1 MILNNLLQ
9 KNHSWINWQ
18 NPSHKKSGYVVIEN
32 GRGNNLLTIKE
43 LTVKNFMSVGNQAQA
58 IDFSNK
64 SLVLVIGEN
73 MDLGG
78 DDAGARNGTG
88 KTTIINALSYV
99 FFGEALTNIRRD
111 NLVNKTNEKGM
122 LVSVKFVK
130 NNIEYTIE
138 RGRKPQIF
146 RFYANN
152 IEQNL
157 ESNEAQGENRETQIE
172 INRLMGMTHAMFKNI
187 IALNTYTQPFLST
200 KQAEQ
205 REIIEQLLGI
215 TLLSQKADL
224 LKEKQ
229 KATKQMLTEEKLKID
244 AKVASNEKIQESIE
258 SLQIRSNAWAKQK
271 EDDIVSF
278 KEAIAELEKVDSEI
292 EIEKHKKLQK
302 RNELQTMLRSFE
314 KEKAYHENSLT
325 KAENTVSKTNADL
338 EYAAQQKCPTC
349 EQELL
354 DDKHTHLVDKL
365 KVQLTES
372 TDYVTKLKA
381 DLAKIQQGIDEV
393 GDIGQ
398 VPDTYYDTIDEAY
411 NHKGSL
417 KDLQRQLNQTEKKE
431 DTYAEQI
438 EEMRKS
444 AIQIID
450 YNKANELEDLHRHQD
465 FLYKLLTAKD
475 SFIRTRIIEQN
486 LTYLNQRLAYFLGKV
501 KLPHTVTF
509 QSDLSVRIEEL
520 GRELDFDNLSR
531 GERNRLILSLSWAFR
546 DVWESLYQQINLLF
560 IDELVDAGMDLSGV
574 ESSMAVLKDM
584 SRTQKKNIFLISHKD
599 ELVSR
604 VNSVLKVVKE
614 NGFTNYA
621 NDVDIIV

>member
-1 MILNNLLQ
+1 M
-9 KNHSWINWQ
+9 
-18 NPSHKKSGYVVIEN
+18 
-32 GRGNNLLTIKE
+32 LTIKN
-43 LTVKNFMSVGNQAQA
+43 LTVKNFMSVGNQTQA
-58 IDFSNK
+58 VDFNNK
-64 SLVLVIGEN
+64 HLILVIGEN

-88 KTTIINALSYV
+88 KTTIVNALSYV
-99 FFGEALTNIRRD
+99 FFGDPLTNIRKD

-122 LVSVKFVK
+122 VVSVNFTK
-130 NNIEYTIE
+130 NNIDYTIE

-146 RFYANN
+146 KFYAND
-152 IEQNL
+152 IEQNTDN
-157 ESNEAQGENRETQIE
+157 NEAQGENRETQKE
-172 INRLMGMTHAMFKNI
+172 INKLLGMTHSMFKNI
-187 IALNTYTQPFLST
+187 IALNTYTQPFLAT

-215 TLLSQKADL
+215 TLLSQKAEL
-224 LKEKQ
+224 LKDQQ
-229 KATKQMLTEEKLKID
+229 KATKNELTEEKYKID
-244 AKVASNEKIQESIE
+244 SQIASNEKIHESIE
-258 SLQIRSNAWAKQK
+258 SLKIRSSAWQKQK
-271 EDDIVSF
+271 EDDIEKF
-278 KEAIAELEKVDSEI
+278 AEAITELEKVDIKAELDA
-292 EIEKHKKLQK
+292 HKRLQK
-302 RNELQTMLRSFE
+302 HTEMQTALRSLQ
-314 KEKAYHENSLT
+314 KEKAYHEDSYT
-325 KAENTVSKTNADL
+325 KAKTTVEKTESDL

-349 EQELL
+349 EQELH
-354 DDKHTHLVDKL
+354 DDKHEQLVGKL
-365 KVQLTES
+365 KTTLTES
-372 TDYVTKLKA
+372 KDYAEKLRS
-381 DLAKIQQGIDEV
+381 DLVKIQQGIDDL
-393 GDIGQ
+393 GDVGQ
-398 VPDTYYDTIDEAY
+398 VPDTYYDNIDEAY

-417 KDLQRQLNQTEKKE
+417 KDLSRQLEQTNDKQ
-431 DTYAEQI
+431 DPYAEQI
-438 EEMRKS
+438 EELTKT
-444 AIQIID
+444 AIQKVD
-450 YNKANELEDLHRHQD
+450 YVKINELEDLGRHQD

-486 LTYLNQRLAYFLGKV
+486 LTYLNQRLAYYLGQV

-509 QSDLSVRIEEL
+509 QSDLTVQIEEL

-584 SRTQKKNIFLISHKD
+584 SRTQQKNIFLISHKD

-621 NDVDIIV
+621 NDVEIVV

>member
-1 MILNNLLQ
+1 
-9 KNHSWINWQ
+9 
-18 NPSHKKSGYVVIEN
+18 
-32 GRGNNLLTIKE
+32 
-43 LTVKNFMSVGNQAQA
+43 MSVGNQAQA

-122 LVSVKFVK
+122 LVAVKFIK
-130 NNIEYTIE
+130 NGVTYTIE

-146 RFYANN
+146 RFYAND
-152 IEQNL
+152 IEQNT

-172 INRLMGMTHAMFKNI
+172 INKLLGMTHSMFKNI

-229 KATKQMLTEEKLKID
+229 KATKQMLTEEKMRID
-244 AKVASNEKIQESIE
+244 AKIASNEKIQESIE
-258 SLQIRSNAWAKQK
+258 SLQIRSTAWAKQK
-271 EDDIVSF
+271 QEDIAGF
-278 KEAIAELEKVDSEI
+278 REAIAELEKVDSEI

-302 RNELQTMLRSFE
+302 RNELQTMLRSLE

-325 KAENTVSKTNADL
+325 KAESTVTKTNTDL

-365 KVQLTES
+365 KIQLTES
-372 TDYVTKLKA
+372 TEYVTKLKT
-381 DLAKIQQGIDEV
+381 DLGKIQEGIDEV
-393 GDIGQ
+393 GDLGRI
-398 VPDTYYDTIDEAY
+398 PETYYDTIDEAY

-417 KDLQRQLNQTEKKE
+417 KDLQRQLKQTEKKE

-438 EEMRKS
+438 AEMKKS
-444 AIQIID
+444 AIQKID
-450 YNKANELEDLHRHQD
+450 YDKANELEDLHRHQD

-509 QSDLSVRIEEL
+509 QSDLTVRIEEL

-531 GERNRLILSLSWAFR
+531 GERNRLILSLSWSFR

-560 IDELVDAGMDLSGV
+560 IDELVDAGMDISGV

>member
-1 MILNNLLQ
+1 M
-9 KNHSWINWQ
+9 
-18 NPSHKKSGYVVIEN
+18 
-32 GRGNNLLTIKE
+32 LTIKE
-43 LTVKNFMSVGNQAQA
+43 LTVKNFMSVGNQVQA

-122 LVSVKFVK
+122 LVSAKFIK
-130 NNIEYTIE
+130 NGVTYTIE

-146 RFYANN
+146 KFYAND

-157 ESNEAQGENRETQIE
+157 ESNEAQGENKETQLE

-200 KQAEQ
+200 KAAEQ

-224 LKEKQ
+224 LKDKM
-229 KATKQMLTEEKLKID
+229 KATKTELLEEKIMID
-244 AKVASNEKIQESIE
+244 TKVASNEKIQETIE
-258 SLQIRSNAWAKQK
+258 SLKIRSSAWQTQKNDDAKSFAEAIEELDK
-271 EDDIVSF
+271 VDIV
-278 KEAIAELEKVDSEI
+278 KELDAHKRLS
-292 EIEKHKKLQK
+292 KH
-302 RNELQTMLRSFE
+302 NEMQTALRSLE
-314 KEKAYHENSLT
+314 KEKAYHEDSFT
-325 KAENTVSKTNADL
+325 KAEGTVVKTEKDL
-338 EYAAQQKCPTC
+338 EFAEAAKCPTC
-349 EQELL
+349 EQELH
-354 DDKHTHLVDKL
+354 DDKHEHLVGKL
-365 KVQLTES
+365 KTTLTES
-372 TDYVTKLKA
+372 VEYASKLKD
-381 DLAKIQQGIDEV
+381 DLTKIQQDVDAI
-393 GDIGQ
+393 GDLGSI
-398 VPDTYYDTIDEAY
+398 PDTYYDTMDEAY
-411 NHKGSL
+411 NHKSSL
-417 KDLQRQLNQTEKKE
+417 QDLKRQLDQNEAKE
-431 DTYAEQI
+431 DPYAEQVD
-438 EEMRKS
+438 EMKKS
-444 AIQIID
+444 AIQKID
-450 YNKANELEDLHRHQD
+450 YVKANDLEDLYRHQE

-486 LTYLNQRLAYFLGKV
+486 LSYLNQRLAYFLGKV

-509 QSDLSVRIEEL
+509 QSDLSVTIEEL

-560 IDELVDAGMDLSGV
+560 IDELIDAGMDISGV

-584 SRTQKKNIFLISHKD
+584 SRTQQKNIFLISHKD

>member
-1 MILNNLLQ
+1 
-9 KNHSWINWQ
+9 
-18 NPSHKKSGYVVIEN
+18 
-32 GRGNNLLTIKE
+32 
-43 LTVKNFMSVGNQAQA
+43 MSVGNQAQA
-58 IDFSNK
+58 IKFANK
-64 SLVLVIGEN
+64 NLVLVIGEN

-146 RFYANN
+146 KFYANN
-152 IEQNL
+152 IEQNI

-172 INRLMGMTHAMFKNI
+172 INKLMGMTHAMFKNI

-200 KQAEQ
+200 KANEQ

-215 TLLSQKADL
+215 TLLSQKSDL

-229 KATKQMLTEEKLKID
+229 KATKQILTEEKLKID
-244 AKVASNEKIQESIE
+244 AKVASNEKITESIE
-258 SLQIRSNAWAKQK
+258 SLKIRSSAWQTQK
-271 EDDIVSF
+271 EADSKSF
-278 KEAIAELEKVDSEI
+278 AEAIAELEKVDIKAELDS
-292 EIEKHKKLQK
+292 HKRLQK
-302 RNELQTMLRSFE
+302 HNENYIKLLSLQ
-314 KEKAYHENSLT
+314 KEKAYHEDSYT
-325 KAENTVSKTNADL
+325 KAKTTVDKTVSDL
-338 EYAAQQKCPTC
+338 EYAAEQKCPTC
-349 EQELL
+349 EQELK
-354 DDKHTHLVDKL
+354 DDKHKLLVGKL
-365 KVQLTES
+365 KATLTES
-372 TDYVTKLKA
+372 KEYSAKLES
-381 DLAKIQQGIDEV
+381 DLAKIQQDIDAI
-393 GDIGQ
+393 GDLGNT
-398 VPDTYYDTIDEAY
+398 PDTYYDTIDEAY

-417 KDLQRQLNQTEKKE
+417 KDLKRQLEQNEKKQ
-431 DTYAEQI
+431 DPYAEQV
-438 EEMRKS
+438 EELTKS
-444 AIQIID
+444 AIHKID
-450 YNKANELEDLHRHQD
+450 YDKVNELEDLHRHQE

-486 LTYLNQRLAYFLGKV
+486 LTYLNQRLAFFLGKV

-546 DVWESLYQQINLLF
+546 DVWENLYQQINLLF
-560 IDELVDAGMDLSGV
+560 IDELIDAGMDISGV

-584 SRTQKKNIFLISHKD
+584 SRTQEKNIFLISHKD

-621 NDVDIIV
+621 NDVEIIV

>member
-1 MILNNLLQ
+1 M
-9 KNHSWINWQ
+9 
-18 NPSHKKSGYVVIEN
+18 
-32 GRGNNLLTIKE
+32 LTIKE
-43 LTVKNFMSVGNQAQA
+43 LTVKNFMSVGNQVQA

-111 NLVNKTNEKGM
+111 NLVNKTNEKAM
-122 LVSVKFVK
+122 LVSVKFMK
-130 NNIEYTIE
+130 NGVTYTIE
-138 RGRKPQIF
+138 RGRKPQVF
-146 RFYANN
+146 RFYAND
-152 IEQNL
+152 IEQKTDD
-157 ESNEAQGENRETQIE
+157 NEAQGENRETQIE
-172 INRLMGMTHAMFKNI
+172 INKLMGMTHSMFKNI

-229 KATKQMLTEEKLKID
+229 KATKQMLTEEKMRID

-258 SLQIRSNAWAKQK
+258 SLRIRSNAWAKQK
-271 EDDIVSF
+271 EDDLNSF

-302 RNELQTMLRSFE
+302 RNELQTMLRSLE
-314 KEKAYHENSLT
+314 KEKAYHEDSLT
-325 KAENTVSKTNADL
+325 KAESNVTKTNADL

-354 DDKHTHLVDKL
+354 DEKHTHLVDKL

-372 TDYVTKLKA
+372 TDYVTKLKT
-381 DLAKIQQGIDEV
+381 DLAKIQEGIDEV
-393 GDIGQ
+393 GDLGQ
-398 VPDTYYDTIDEAY
+398 IPETYYDTIDEAY

-417 KDLQRQLNQTEKKE
+417 KDLQRQLKQTEKKE

-438 EEMRKS
+438 AEMEKT
-444 AIQIID
+444 AIQKID
-450 YNKANELEDLHRHQD
+450 YDKANELEDLHRHQE

-560 IDELVDAGMDLSGV
+560 IDELVDAGMDISGV
-574 ESSMAVLKDM
+574 ESSMAVLKEM
-584 SRTQKKNIFLISHKD
+584 SRTQQKNIFLISHKD

-604 VNSVLKVVKE
+604 VNSVLKVIKE

-621 NDVDIIV
+621 NDVEIIV

>member
-1 MILNNLLQ
+1 M
-9 KNHSWINWQ
+9 
-18 NPSHKKSGYVVIEN
+18 
-32 GRGNNLLTIKE
+32 LTIKE
-43 LTVKNFMSVGNQAQA
+43 ITVKNFMSVGNQAQA

-99 FFGEALTNIRRD
+99 FYGEALTNIRRD

-122 LVSVKFVK
+122 LVSVKFIK
-130 NNIEYTIE
+130 NGVTYTIE

-146 RFYANN
+146 RFYAND
-152 IEQNL
+152 IEQKTD
-157 ESNEAQGENRETQIE
+157 SNEAQGENRETQIE
-172 INRLMGMTHAMFKNI
+172 INRLLGMTHAMFKNI
-187 IALNTYTQPFLST
+187 VALNTYTQPFLST

-224 LKEKQ
+224 LREKQ
-229 KATKQMLTEEKLKID
+229 KATKQLLTEEKMKID
-244 AKVASNEKIQESIE
+244 ARVASNEKIQESIE
-258 SLQIRSNAWAKQK
+258 SLKIRSAAWSKQK
-271 EDDIVSF
+271 AQDIESF

-302 RNELQTMLRSFE
+302 HNEAQTALRNLM
-314 KEKAYHENSLT
+314 KEKAYHEDSLT
-325 KAENTVSKTNADL
+325 KAESTVDKTEKDL
-338 EYAAQQKCPTC
+338 EFAEAAKCPTC
-349 EQELL
+349 EQALH
-354 DDKHTHLVDKL
+354 DDKHEHLVGKLKTNLTENKEYADKL
-365 KVQLTES
+365 RS
-372 TDYVTKLKA
+372 
-381 DLAKIQQGIDEV
+381 DLAQIQQAIDDI
-393 GDIGQ
+393 GDLGQ

-411 NHKGSL
+411 NHKGTL
-417 KDLQRQLNQTEKKE
+417 QDLNRQLEQTEKKE
-431 DTYAEQI
+431 DIYAEQI
-438 EEMRKS
+438 EELEKK
-444 AIQIID
+444 AIQEVD
-450 YNKANELEDLHRHQD
+450 YERANELEDLHRHQD

-486 LTYLNQRLAYFLGKV
+486 LTYLNQRLAFFLGKV

-560 IDELVDAGMDLSGV
+560 IDELVDAGMDISGV

-584 SRTQKKNIFLISHKD
+584 ARTQQKNIFLISHKD

>member
-1 MILNNLLQ
+1 M
-9 KNHSWINWQ
+9 
-18 NPSHKKSGYVVIEN
+18 
-32 GRGNNLLTIKE
+32 LTIKE

-122 LVSVKFVK
+122 LVSVKFIK
-130 NNIEYTIE
+130 NDITYTIE
-138 RGRKPQIF
+138 RGRKPQVF
-146 RFYANN
+146 RFYAND
-152 IEQNL
+152 IEQNI
-157 ESNEAQGENRETQIE
+157 ESNEAQGENRETQQE

-229 KATKQMLTEEKLKID
+229 KTTKQMLTEEKLKID
-244 AKVASNEKIQESIE
+244 AKLSSNEKIQESIE

-271 EDDIVSF
+271 EDDIKSF
-278 KEAIAELEKVDSEI
+278 KEAIEELQKVDSEI
-292 EIEKHKKLQK
+292 EIEKHKRLQK
-302 RNELQTMLRSFE
+302 HNEMQTALRSLH
-314 KEKAYHENSLT
+314 KEKAYHEDSLT
-325 KAENTVSKTNADL
+325 KAENTVERTLADL
-338 EYAAQQKCPTC
+338 KYAEQQKCPTC
-349 EQELL
+349 EQELRG
-354 DDKHTHLVDKL
+354 DKHTHLVDKL
-365 KVQLTES
+365 KIQLTES
-372 TDYVTKLKA
+372 TEYVTKLKS
-381 DLAKIQQGIDEV
+381 DLAKIQQGITEV
-393 GDIGQ
+393 GDLGQ

-417 KDLQRQLNQTEKKE
+417 KDLQRQLKQTEKKE

-438 EEMRKS
+438 AEMKKS
-444 AIQIID
+444 AIQKID
-450 YNKANELEDLHRHQD
+450 YEKANELEDLHRHQD

-486 LTYLNQRLAYFLGKV
+486 LTYLNQRLAFFLGKV

-509 QSDLSVRIEEL
+509 QSDLTVRIEEL

-560 IDELVDAGMDLSGV
+560 IDELVDAGMDISGV

-621 NDVDIIV
+621 NDVDIIA

>member
-1 MILNNLLQ
+1 M
-9 KNHSWINWQ
+9 
-18 NPSHKKSGYVVIEN
+18 
-32 GRGNNLLTIKE
+32 LTIKE
-43 LTVKNFMSVGNQAQA
+43 LTVKNFMSVGNQVQA
-58 IDFSNK
+58 INFADK

-122 LVSVKFVK
+122 ITSVKFIK

-146 RFYANN
+146 KFYAND

-157 ESNEAQGENRETQIE
+157 ESNEAQGENRETQLE

-200 KQAEQ
+200 KANEQ

-215 TLLSQKADL
+215 TLLSAKADL

-229 KATKQMLTEEKLKID
+229 KTTKIQLTEEKLKID
-244 AKVASNEKIQESIE
+244 QIVISNKKIEESIE
-258 SLQIRSNAWAKQK
+258 SLKIRSAAWQTQKDEDAKNFA
-271 EDDIVSF
+271 DAIV
-278 KEAIAELEKVDSEI
+278 ELEKVDIKKELDS
-292 EIEKHKKLQK
+292 HKSLQK
-302 RNELQTMLRSFE
+302 HNENYIKVLSLQ
-314 KEKAYHENSLT
+314 KEKAYHEDSYT
-325 KAENTVSKTNADL
+325 KAKSTVDKTVSDL
-338 EYAAQQKCPTC
+338 EYAAKQRCPTC
-349 EQELL
+349 EQELH
-354 DDKHTHLVDKL
+354 DDKHEQLVGRL
-365 KVQLTES
+365 KATLTES
-372 TDYVTKLKA
+372 KEYSAKLES
-381 DLAKIQQGIDEV
+381 DLAKIQQDIDTI
-393 GDIGQ
+393 GDLGNT
-398 VPDTYYDTIDEAY
+398 PDTYYDTIDEAY

-417 KDLQRQLNQTEKKE
+417 KDLKRQLDQNENKH
-431 DTYAEQI
+431 DPYAEQI
-438 EEMRKS
+438 DELTKS
-444 AIQIID
+444 ALQKVE
-450 YNKANELEDLHRHQD
+450 YTQANDLEDLHRHQE

-486 LTYLNQRLAYFLGKV
+486 LTYLNQRLAFFLGKV

-584 SRTQKKNIFLISHKD
+584 SRTQRKNIFLISHKD

-621 NDVDIIV
+621 NDVDIVV

>member
-1 MILNNLLQ
+1 MVERIQTLE
-9 KNHSWINWQ
+9 KTT
-18 NPSHKKSGYVVIEN
+18 GGE
-32 GRGNNLLTIKE
+32 RLLTIKE
-43 LTVKNFMSVGNQAQA
+43 LTVKNFMSVGNQVQA
-58 IDFSNK
+58 INFSDK

-99 FFGEALTNIRRD
+99 FVGEALTNIRRD

-122 LVSVKFVK
+122 LVSVKFIK

-138 RGRKPQIF
+138 RGRKPQVF
-146 RFYANN
+146 KFYANN
-152 IEQNL
+152 IEQNM
-157 ESNEAQGENRETQIE
+157 ESNEAQGENRETQVE
-172 INRLMGMTHAMFKNI
+172 INKLMGMTHAMFKNI

-224 LKEKQ
+224 LREKQ
-229 KATKQMLTEEKLKID
+229 KATKQLLTEEKLTID
-244 AKVASNEKIQESIE
+244 AKVVSNSKIQESME
-258 SLQIRSNAWAKQK
+258 SLKIRSNAWTKQK
-271 EDDIVSF
+271 AQDIKSF
-278 KEAIAELEKVDSEI
+278 TEAIAELEKVDIKAELDS
-292 EIEKHKKLQK
+292 HKRLQK
-302 RNELQTMLRSFE
+302 HNEMQTALRNLQ
-314 KEKAYHENSLT
+314 KEKAYHDDSLT
-325 KAENTVSKTNADL
+325 KAESTVTKTEQDL
-338 EYAAQQKCPTC
+338 KYSEQERCPTC
-349 EQELL
+349 EQSLQG
-354 DDKHTHLVDKL
+354 DKHQHLVSKL
-365 KVQLTES
+365 REQLNES
-372 TDYVTKLKA
+372 TDYVTKLKN
-381 DLAKIQQGIDEV
+381 DLTKIQQGIDEI
-393 GDIGQ
+393 GDLGNI
-398 VPDTYYDTIDEAY
+398 PDTYYDSIDEAHD
-411 NHKGSL
+411 HKGSL
-417 KDLQRQLNQTEKKE
+417 KDLKRQLEQTEKK
-431 DTYAEQI
+431 DDVYAEQI
-438 EEMRKS
+438 EEMQNK
-444 AIQIID
+444 AIQKID
-450 YNKANELEDLHRHQD
+450 YEKANELEDLHRHQD

-509 QSDLSVRIEEL
+509 QSDLTVRIEEL

-560 IDELVDAGMDLSGV
+560 IDELVDAGMDISGV

>member
-1 MILNNLLQ
+1 M
-9 KNHSWINWQ
+9 
-18 NPSHKKSGYVVIEN
+18 
-32 GRGNNLLTIKE
+32 LTIKE

-58 IDFSNK
+58 INFSNK

-130 NNIEYTIE
+130 NNVEYTIE

-146 RFYANN
+146 KFYANN
-152 IEQNL
+152 IEQKT
-157 ESNEAQGENRETQIE
+157 ESNEAQGENRETQLE

-229 KATKQMLTEEKLKID
+229 KATKQLLTEEKLRID
-244 AKVASNEKIQESIE
+244 AVVVSNEKIQESIE
-258 SLQIRSNAWAKQK
+258 SLKIRSTAWATQK
-271 EDDIVSF
+271 EEDIGNF
-278 KEAIAELEKVDSEI
+278 KDAISELDKVDSEK
-292 EIEKHKKLQK
+292 EIAGHKRLQK
-302 RNELQTMLRSFE
+302 HNEMQTALRSLQ
-314 KEKAYHENSLT
+314 KEKAYHEDSYT
-325 KAENTVSKTNADL
+325 KAKSMVEKTEGDL

-365 KVQLTES
+365 KATLTES
-372 TDYVTKLKA
+372 KEYSSKLES
-381 DLAKIQQGIDEV
+381 DLAKIQQDIDAI
-393 GDIGQ
+393 GDVGQ
-398 VPDTYYDTIDEAY
+398 VPDTYYDSIDEAY

-417 KDLQRQLNQTEKKE
+417 QDLRRQLKQTEQKE
-431 DTYAEQI
+431 DVYAEQI
-438 EEMRKS
+438 EEMQKT
-444 AIQIID
+444 AIQEVN
-450 YNKANELEDLHRHQD
+450 YTKANELEDLHRHQE

-486 LTYLNQRLAYFLGKV
+486 LTYLNQRLAFFLGKV

-509 QSDLSVRIEEL
+509 QSDLTVTIEEL

-560 IDELVDAGMDLSGV
+560 IDELVDAGMDISGV
-574 ESSMAVLKDM
+574 ESSMAVLKEM
-584 SRTQKKNIFLISHKD
+584 SRTQQKNIFLISHKD

>member
-1 MILNNLLQ
+1 
-9 KNHSWINWQ
+9 
-18 NPSHKKSGYVVIEN
+18 
-32 GRGNNLLTIKE
+32 LLTIKE
-43 LTVKNFMSVGNQAQA
+43 ITVKNFMSVGNQAQA

-99 FFGEALTNIRRD
+99 FYGEALTNIRRD

-130 NNIEYTIE
+130 NGVTYTIE

-146 RFYANN
+146 RFYAND
-152 IEQNL
+152 IEQKAD
-157 ESNEAQGENRETQIE
+157 SNEAQGENRETQAE
-172 INRLMGMTHAMFKNI
+172 INKLLGMTHAMFKNI
-187 IALNTYTQPFLST
+187 VALNTYTQPFLST

-224 LKEKQ
+224 LREKQ
-229 KATKQMLTEEKLKID
+229 KATKQLLTEEKMKID

-258 SLQIRSNAWAKQK
+258 SLKIRSAAWSKQK
-271 EDDIVSF
+271 AQDIESF
-278 KEAIAELEKVDSEI
+278 QEAIAELEKVDSEI

-302 RNELQTMLRSFE
+302 HNEAQTALRNLM
-314 KEKAYHENSLT
+314 KEKAYHEDSLT
-325 KAENTVSKTNADL
+325 KAESTVEKTEKDL
-338 EYAAQQKCPTC
+338 EFAEAAKCPTC
-349 EQELL
+349 EQALH
-354 DDKHTHLVDKL
+354 DDKHEHLVGKLKTNLTENKEYADKL
-365 KVQLTES
+365 KSDLDQIQ
-372 TDYVTKLKA
+372 KA
-381 DLAKIQQGIDEV
+381 IDDIGDL
-393 GDIGQ
+393 GQ

-417 KDLQRQLNQTEKKE
+417 QDLKRQLEHTEKKE

-438 EEMRKS
+438 EELEKK
-444 AIQIID
+444 AIQEVD
-450 YNKANELEDLHRHQD
+450 YEKANELEDLHRHQD

-486 LTYLNQRLAYFLGKV
+486 LTYLNQRLAFFLGKV

-560 IDELVDAGMDLSGV
+560 IDELVDAGMDISGV

-584 SRTQKKNIFLISHKD
+584 ARTQQKNIFLISHKD

>member
-1 MILNNLLQ
+1 
-9 KNHSWINWQ
+9 
-18 NPSHKKSGYVVIEN
+18 
-32 GRGNNLLTIKE
+32 LLTIKE

-58 IDFSNK
+58 INFSNK
-64 SLVLVIGEN
+64 NLVLVIGEN

-122 LVSVKFVK
+122 LVGVKFVK
-130 NNIEYTIE
+130 NGVTYTIE

-146 RFYANN
+146 KFYAND
-152 IEQNL
+152 IEQNI

-172 INRLMGMTHAMFKNI
+172 INKLMGMTHSMFKNI

-229 KATKQMLTEEKLKID
+229 KATKQMLTEEKLKIE
-244 AKVASNEKIQESIE
+244 ARVASNEKIQESIE
-258 SLQIRSNAWAKQK
+258 SLQIRSNAWTKQK
-271 EDDIVSF
+271 DEDIKSF
-278 KEAIAELEKVDSEI
+278 QEAIAELDKVDSEI

-302 RNELQTMLRSFE
+302 RNELQTMLRSLE
-314 KEKAYHENSLT
+314 KEKAYHEDSLT
-325 KAENTVSKTNADL
+325 KAENTVTKTNADL
-338 EYAAQQKCPTC
+338 EYAEQQKCPTC
-349 EQELL
+349 EQELH
-354 DDKHTHLVDKL
+354 DDKHTHLVEKL
-365 KVQLTES
+365 KAQLNES
-372 TDYVTKLKA
+372 TDYVTKLKT

-393 GDIGQ
+393 GNLGQ

-417 KDLQRQLNQTEKKE
+417 KDLQRQLKQTEKKE
-431 DTYAEQI
+431 DAYAEQI
-438 EEMRKS
+438 TEMKKS
-444 AIQIID
+444 AIQEVD
-450 YNKANELEDLHRHQD
+450 YEKANELEDLHRHQE

-509 QSDLSVRIEEL
+509 QSDLTVRIEEL

-560 IDELVDAGMDLSGV
+560 IDELVDAGMDISGV

>member
-1 MILNNLLQ
+1 
-9 KNHSWINWQ
+9 
-18 NPSHKKSGYVVIEN
+18 
-32 GRGNNLLTIKE
+32 LLTIKE
-43 LTVKNFMSVGNQAQA
+43 ITVKNFMSVGNQAQA

-99 FFGEALTNIRRD
+99 FFGEALTNIRKD

-122 LVSVKFVK
+122 MVSVKFIK
-130 NNIEYTIE
+130 NDVTYTIE

-146 RFYANN
+146 KFYAND
-152 IEQNL
+152 IEQNAQ
-157 ESNEAQGENRETQIE
+157 SNEAQGENRETQQE
-172 INRLMGMTHAMFKNI
+172 INKLLGMTLAMFKNI
-187 IALNTYTQPFLST
+187 VALNTYTQPFLST
-200 KQAEQ
+200 KANEQ

-215 TLLSQKADL
+215 TLLSQKADI
-224 LKEKQ
+224 LKEKM
-229 KATKQMLTEEKLKID
+229 KSTKTELTEEKMRLD
-244 AKVASNEKIQESIE
+244 AISASNEKIQESIE
-258 SLQIRSNAWAKQK
+258 SLKIRSTAWATQK
-271 EDDIVSF
+271 TQDIESF

-302 RNELQTMLRSFE
+302 HNEMQTALRNLM
-314 KEKAYHENSLT
+314 KERAYHEDSLT
-325 KAENTVSKTNADL
+325 KAESTVDKTEKDL
-338 EYAAQQKCPTC
+338 EFAKAAKCPTC
-349 EQELL
+349 EQALH
-354 DDKHTHLVDKL
+354 DDKHEHLVGKLKSNLTENREYADKL
-365 KVQLTES
+365 RS
-372 TDYVTKLKA
+372 
-381 DLAKIQQGIDEV
+381 DLAKIQQAIEEI
-393 GDIGQ
+393 GDLGQ

-411 NHKGSL
+411 NHKGTLQDL
-417 KDLQRQLNQTEKKE
+417 KRQLEQTENKQ
-431 DTYAEQI
+431 DPYAEQI
-438 EEMRKS
+438 KEMNES
-444 AIQIID
+444 AIQKID
-450 YNKANELEDLHRHQD
+450 FEKANSLEDLYRHQE

-486 LTYLNQRLAYFLGKV
+486 LTYLNQRLAFFLGKV

-509 QSDLSVRIEEL
+509 QPDLTVTIEEL

-560 IDELVDAGMDLSGV
+560 IDELVDAGMDISGV

-584 SRTQKKNIFLISHKD
+584 ARTQQKNIFLISHKD

>member
-1 MILNNLLQ
+1 ML
-9 KNHSWINWQ
+9 K
-18 NPSHKKSGYVVIEN
+18 
-32 GRGNNLLTIKE
+32 IKE

-58 IDFSNK
+58 IKFANK
-64 SLVLVIGEN
+64 NLVLVIGEN

-146 RFYANN
+146 KFYANN
-152 IEQNL
+152 IEQNI

-172 INRLMGMTHAMFKNI
+172 INKLMGMTHAMFKNI

-200 KQAEQ
+200 KANEQ

-215 TLLSQKADL
+215 TLLSQKSDL

-229 KATKQMLTEEKLKID
+229 KATKQILTEEKLKID
-244 AKVASNEKIQESIE
+244 AKVASNEKITESIE
-258 SLQIRSNAWAKQK
+258 SLKIRSSAWQTQK
-271 EDDIVSF
+271 EADSKSF
-278 KEAIAELEKVDSEI
+278 AEAIAELEKVDIKAELDS
-292 EIEKHKKLQK
+292 HKRLQK
-302 RNELQTMLRSFE
+302 HNENYIKLLSLQ
-314 KEKAYHENSLT
+314 KEKAYHEDSYT
-325 KAENTVSKTNADL
+325 KAKTTVEKTVSDL

-349 EQELL
+349 EQELK
-354 DDKHTHLVDKL
+354 DDKHKLLVGKL
-365 KVQLTES
+365 KATLTES
-372 TDYVTKLKA
+372 KEYSAKLES
-381 DLAKIQQGIDEV
+381 DLAKIQQDIDAI
-393 GDIGQ
+393 GDLGNT
-398 VPDTYYDTIDEAY
+398 PDTYYDTIDEAY

-417 KDLQRQLNQTEKKE
+417 KDLKRQLDQNEKKQ
-431 DTYAEQI
+431 DPYAEQV
-438 EEMRKS
+438 EELTKS
-444 AIQIID
+444 AIQKID
-450 YNKANELEDLHRHQD
+450 YTKVNELEDLHRHQE

-486 LTYLNQRLAYFLGKV
+486 LTYLNQRLAFFLGKV

-560 IDELVDAGMDLSGV
+560 IDELIDAGMDISGV

-584 SRTQKKNIFLISHKD
+584 SRTQQKNIFLISHKD

-621 NDVDIIV
+621 NDVEIIV

>member
-1 MILNNLLQ
+1 M
-9 KNHSWINWQ
+9 
-18 NPSHKKSGYVVIEN
+18 
-32 GRGNNLLTIKE
+32 LTIKE

-58 IDFSNK
+58 INFSDK

-122 LVSVKFVK
+122 LVSVKFMK
-130 NNIEYTIE
+130 NGITYTIE
-138 RGRKPQIF
+138 RGRKPQVF
-146 RFYANN
+146 RFYAND
-152 IEQNL
+152 IEQKT

-172 INRLMGMTHAMFKNI
+172 INKLMGMTHSMFKNI

-200 KQAEQ
+200 KAAEQ

-224 LKEKQ
+224 LREKQ
-229 KATKQMLTEEKLKID
+229 KATKQLLTEEKLMID
-244 AKVASNEKIQESIE
+244 AKVVSNEKIEESIE
-258 SLQIRSNAWAKQK
+258 SLKIRSNAWASQKQ
-271 EDDIVSF
+271 DDIKSF
-278 KEAIAELEKVDSEI
+278 QEAIAELEKVDSEI
-292 EIEKHKKLQK
+292 EIAKHKKLQK
-302 RNELQTMLRSFE
+302 HNEMQTALRGLE
-314 KEKAYHENSLT
+314 KEKSYHENSLT
-325 KAENTVSKTNADL
+325 KAETTVDKTEKDL
-338 EYAAQQKCPTC
+338 EYAGQQRCPTC
-349 EQELL
+349 EQELH
-354 DDKHTHLVDKL
+354 DDKHEHLLGKL
-365 KVQLTES
+365 KTQLSES
-372 TDYVTKLKA
+372 KDYVTKLKS
-381 DLAKIQQGIDEV
+381 DLGKIQEGIDEV
-393 GDIGQ
+393 GDLGQ
-398 VPDTYYDTIDEAY
+398 LPDTYYDTIDEAF

-417 KDLQRQLNQTEKKE
+417 QDLNRQLAQTEKKE

-438 EEMRKS
+438 AEMKKS
-444 AIQIID
+444 AIQKVD
-450 YNKANELEDLHRHQD
+450 YEKANELEDLHRHQE

-560 IDELVDAGMDLSGV
+560 IDELVDAGMDISGV

>member
-1 MILNNLLQ
+1 M
-9 KNHSWINWQ
+9 
-18 NPSHKKSGYVVIEN
+18 
-32 GRGNNLLTIKE
+32 LTIKE

-58 IDFSNK
+58 IKFTDK

-122 LVSVKFVK
+122 VVSVKFIK
-130 NNIEYTIE
+130 NNVEYTIE

-146 RFYANN
+146 KFYAND
-152 IEQNL
+152 IEQNV
-157 ESNEAQGENRETQIE
+157 ESNEAQGENKETQLE

-200 KQAEQ
+200 KAAEQ

-224 LKEKQ
+224 LKDKM
-229 KATKQMLTEEKLKID
+229 KATKTELLEEKLKID
-244 AKVASNEKIQESIE
+244 TRVASNEKIQETIE
-258 SLQIRSNAWAKQK
+258 SLKIRSSAWQSQK
-271 EDDIVSF
+271 DENIINF
-278 KEAIAELEKVDSEI
+278 KEAIAELDKVDITKELDAHKRLS
-292 EIEKHKKLQK
+292 KH
-302 RNELQTMLRSFE
+302 NEMQTALRSLH
-314 KEKAYHENSLT
+314 KEKAYHEDSLT
-325 KAENTVSKTNADL
+325 KAESTVEKTVKDL
-338 EYAAQQKCPTC
+338 EFAEAAKCPTC
-349 EQELL
+349 EQELH
-354 DDKHTHLVDKL
+354 DDKHEHLVGKL
-365 KVQLTES
+365 KTNLTES
-372 TDYVTKLKA
+372 KEYTEKLTG
-381 DLAKIQQGIDEV
+381 DLAKIQQDMDAI
-393 GDIGQ
+393 GDIGSI
-398 VPDTYYDTIDEAY
+398 PDTYYDTIDEAY

-417 KDLQRQLNQTEKKE
+417 KDLNRQLEQNETKE
-431 DTYAEQI
+431 DPYAEQI
-438 EEMRKS
+438 EEMKKS
-444 AIQIID
+444 AIQTVD
-450 YNKANELEDLHRHQD
+450 YEVANDLEDLFRHQE

-486 LTYLNQRLAYFLGKV
+486 LTYLNQRLAHFLGKV

-509 QSDLSVRIEEL
+509 QSDLTVTIEEL

-560 IDELVDAGMDLSGV
+560 IDELIDAGMDISGV

-621 NDVDIIV
+621 NDVDMIV

>member
-1 MILNNLLQ
+1 M
-9 KNHSWINWQ
+9 
-18 NPSHKKSGYVVIEN
+18 
-32 GRGNNLLTIKE
+32 LTIKE

-58 IDFSNK
+58 INFTDKN
-64 SLVLVIGEN
+64 LVLVIGEN

-122 LVSVKFVK
+122 VVGVKFVK
-130 NNIEYTIE
+130 NNVEYTIE

-146 RFYANN
+146 KFYAND
-152 IEQNL
+152 IEQNI
-157 ESNEAQGENRETQIE
+157 ESNEAQGENKETQLE

-200 KQAEQ
+200 KAAEQ

-224 LKEKQ
+224 LKDKM
-229 KATKQMLTEEKLKID
+229 KATKTELLEEKLKID
-244 AKVASNEKIQESIE
+244 TRVASNEKIQETIE
-258 SLQIRSNAWAKQK
+258 SLKIRSSAWQSQK
-271 EDDIVSF
+271 EKNIVSF
-278 KEAIAELEKVDSEI
+278 KEAIAELDKVNITKELDAHKRLA
-292 EIEKHKKLQK
+292 KH
-302 RNELQTMLRSFE
+302 NEMQTALRSLE
-314 KEKAYHENSLT
+314 KEKAYHEDSLT
-325 KAENTVSKTNADL
+325 KAENTVGKTEKDL
-338 EYAAQQKCPTC
+338 EFAEAAKCPTC
-349 EQELL
+349 EQELH
-354 DDKHTHLVDKL
+354 DDKHEHLVGEL
-365 KVQLTES
+365 KTTLTES
-372 TDYVTKLKA
+372 KEYTQKLVG
-381 DLAKIQQGIDEV
+381 DLAKIQQDVDEI
-393 GDIGQ
+393 GDLGNI
-398 VPDTYYDTIDEAY
+398 PDTYYDTMDEAY

-417 KDLQRQLNQTEKKE
+417 KDLNRQLEQNETKE
-431 DTYAEQI
+431 DPYAEQV
-438 EEMRKS
+438 EEMKNS
-444 AIQIID
+444 AIQKVD
-450 YNKANELEDLHRHQD
+450 YEMANELEDLFRHQE

-486 LTYLNQRLAYFLGKV
+486 LTYLNQRLAHFLGKV

-509 QSDLSVRIEEL
+509 QSDLSVTIEEL

-560 IDELVDAGMDLSGV
+560 IDELIDAGMDISGV

-584 SRTQKKNIFLISHKD
+584 SRTQQKNIFLISHKD

>member
-1 MILNNLLQ
+1 MLI
-9 KNHSWINWQ
+9 
-18 NPSHKKSGYVVIEN
+18 
-32 GRGNNLLTIKE
+32 IKE
-43 LTVKNFMSVGNQAQA
+43 LTVKNFMSVGNQVQA
-58 IDFSNK
+58 INFSDK

-122 LVSVKFVK
+122 LVSVKFIK

-138 RGRKPQIF
+138 RGRKPQVF
-146 RFYANN
+146 KFYANN
-152 IEQNL
+152 IEQNM
-157 ESNEAQGENRETQIE
+157 ESNEAQGENRETQVE
-172 INRLMGMTHAMFKNI
+172 INKLMGMTHAMFKNI

-224 LKEKQ
+224 LREKQ
-229 KATKQMLTEEKLKID
+229 KATKQLLTEEKLTID
-244 AKVASNEKIQESIE
+244 AKVVSNSKIQESME
-258 SLQIRSNAWAKQK
+258 SLKIRSNAWTKQK
-271 EDDIVSF
+271 AQDIKSF
-278 KEAIAELEKVDSEI
+278 TEAITELEKVDIKAELDS
-292 EIEKHKKLQK
+292 HKRLQK
-302 RNELQTMLRSFE
+302 HNEMQTALRNLQ
-314 KEKAYHENSLT
+314 KEKAYHDDSLT
-325 KAENTVSKTNADL
+325 KAESTVTKTEQDL
-338 EYAAQQKCPTC
+338 KYSEQERCPTC
-349 EQELL
+349 EQSLQG
-354 DDKHTHLVDKL
+354 DKHEHLVSKL
-365 KVQLTES
+365 REQLTES
-372 TDYVTKLKA
+372 TDYVTKLKS
-381 DLAKIQQGIDEV
+381 DLTKIQQGIDEI
-393 GDIGQ
+393 GDLGNI
-398 VPDTYYDTIDEAY
+398 PDTYYDSIDEAHD
-411 NHKGSL
+411 HKGSL
-417 KDLQRQLNQTEKKE
+417 KDLKRQLEHTEKK
-431 DTYAEQI
+431 DDVYAEQI
-438 EEMRKS
+438 EEMQNK
-444 AIQIID
+444 AIQKID
-450 YNKANELEDLHRHQD
+450 YEKANELEDLHRHQD

-560 IDELVDAGMDLSGV
+560 IDELVDAGMDISGV

>member
-1 MILNNLLQ
+1 
-9 KNHSWINWQ
+9 
-18 NPSHKKSGYVVIEN
+18 
-32 GRGNNLLTIKE
+32 LLTIKE

-99 FFGEALTNIRRD
+99 FYGEALTNIRKD

-122 LVSVKFVK
+122 LVSVKFIK
-130 NNIEYTIE
+130 NGVTYTIE

-146 RFYANN
+146 RFYAND
-152 IEQNL
+152 IEQNAQ
-157 ESNEAQGENRETQIE
+157 SNEAQGENRETQQE
-172 INRLMGMTHAMFKNI
+172 INKLLGMTLAMFKNI
-187 IALNTYTQPFLST
+187 VALNTYTQPFLST
-200 KQAEQ
+200 KANEQ

-215 TLLSQKADL
+215 TLLSQKADI
-224 LKEKQ
+224 LKEKM
-229 KATKQMLTEEKLKID
+229 KSTKTELTEEKMRLD
-244 AKVASNEKIQESIE
+244 AISASNEKIQESIE
-258 SLQIRSNAWAKQK
+258 SLKIRSTAWVTQK
-271 EDDIVSF
+271 TQDIENF
-278 KEAIAELEKVDSEI
+278 REAITELEKVDSEI

-302 RNELQTMLRSFE
+302 HNEMQTALRNLM
-314 KEKAYHENSLT
+314 KEKAYHEDSLT
-325 KAENTVSKTNADL
+325 KAESTVEKTEKDL
-338 EYAAQQKCPTC
+338 EFAEAAKCPTC
-349 EQELL
+349 EQALH
-354 DDKHTHLVDKL
+354 DDKHEHLVGKLKTNLKENREYSDKL
-365 KVQLTES
+365 KS
-372 TDYVTKLKA
+372 
-381 DLAKIQQGIDEV
+381 DLAQIQQGIDDI
-393 GDIGQ
+393 GDLGQ

-417 KDLQRQLNQTEKKE
+417 QDLKRQLDQTKNKQ
-431 DTYAEQI
+431 DPYAEQI
-438 EEMRKS
+438 KEMNES
-444 AIQIID
+444 AIQKID
-450 YNKANELEDLHRHQD
+450 FEKANSLEDLYRHQE

-486 LTYLNQRLAYFLGKV
+486 LTYLNQRLAFFLGKV

-509 QSDLSVRIEEL
+509 QSDLTVTIEEL

-560 IDELVDAGMDLSGV
+560 IDELVDAGMDISGV

-584 SRTQKKNIFLISHKD
+584 ARTQQKNIFLISHKD